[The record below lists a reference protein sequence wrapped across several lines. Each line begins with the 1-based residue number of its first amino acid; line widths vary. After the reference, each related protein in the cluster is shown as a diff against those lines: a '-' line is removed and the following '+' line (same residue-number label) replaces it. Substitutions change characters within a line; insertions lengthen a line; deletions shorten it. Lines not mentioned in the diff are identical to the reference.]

1 MCDVEEK
8 YHEMWEEALETGT
21 KDSLLAYKS
30 PKAAREA
37 KAYEPTGGVKLVVQQ
52 SQKNN
57 VDVFL
62 MVNTDFLDDFTVRAA
77 VQVHALSASVT
88 AIFVYCRCAVCTGA
102 TATPMLT
109 SAHDMVTIIAD
120 HKTAENIIILFPVL
134 DVDFKKSLNILK
146 EFTVGD
152 CRTVFF
158 IIPKHSDVFCVCEHI
173 LETGSRPHKP
183 EL

>member
-57 VDVFL
+57 VDFFL
-62 MVNTDFLDDFTVRAA
+62 MVNTDSMTILRFGQRCRFTPCLHR
-77 VQVHALSASVT
+77 
-88 AIFVYCRCAVCTGA
+88 
-102 TATPMLT
+102 
-109 SAHDMVTIIAD
+109 
-120 HKTAENIIILFPVL
+120 
-134 DVDFKKSLNILK
+134 
-146 EFTVGD
+146 
-152 CRTVFF
+152 
-158 IIPKHSDVFCVCEHI
+158 
-173 LETGSRPHKP
+173 
-183 EL
+183 